1 MEYRTLGN
9 TGLKISVV
17 SYGNWLNSD
26 KSDWKARS
34 LELVKKAFELGINF
48 FDTAEA
54 YGYGEA
60 ET

>member
-9 TGLKISVV
+9 TGLKVSVI

-26 KSDWKARS
+26 KPDWKNRT

-48 FDTAEA
+48 FDTAE
-54 YGYGEA
+54 GYAFGEA